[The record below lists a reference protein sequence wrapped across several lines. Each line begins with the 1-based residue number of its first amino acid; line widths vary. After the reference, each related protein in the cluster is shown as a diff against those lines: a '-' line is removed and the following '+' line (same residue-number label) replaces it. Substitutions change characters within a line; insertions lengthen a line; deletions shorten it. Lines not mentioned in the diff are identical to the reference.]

1 MNLIETLDTLNKVV
15 NDNKDLIQNEESTKQ
30 FLILPLLRGLG
41 YDIYSPQEVTPEFTA
56 DFHKKNEKVDYAI
69 SVNGVPIIFVEAK
82 SINNKIT
89 KSAPQLSRYF
99 STFPSVRLGILTNGV
114 EYHFF
119 TDLNDA
125 NIMDPKPFFV
135 FNITNY
141 TDEDFN
147 NLIKFSKNLY
157 DYESIKIMAESLIYS
172 QSFKSVIKEI
182 FDTPND
188 DFIKFVIKERFKFKV
203 TQQFINTARPLVQKC
218 IHEALTE
225 LISEKFDFVI
235 QNQLVQEVAATTDI
249 NTQEEKRVYYS
260 PEEIESLGSFENFEG
275 IKIVL
280 PNSDAY
286 RKLMKLSSDE
296 YSVDKGNP
304 ISDFFV
310 SSVLMQGSTIVGYL
324 IGQFYNKQE
333 DTTLYTVKSN
343 EIAKFLSKNPI
354 VEHTGF
360 INAKLGYRTNKNNN
374 EKTYYLK
381 SCLTNLSFKDIPKL
395 VSKVDNIDE
404 FFKSI
409 Q

>member
-15 NDNKDLIQNEESTKQ
+15 NDNKDLIKNEESTKQ

-69 SVNGVPIIFVEAK
+69 FVNGVPKIFVEAK
-82 SINNKIT
+82 SVNNKIT

-135 FNITNY
+135 FSITNY

-188 DFIKFVIKERFKFKV
+188 DFIRFVIKERFKFKV
-203 TQQFINTARPLVQKC
+203 TQQFINTARPLIQKS
-218 IHEALTE
+218 IHEALSE
-225 LISEKFDFVI
+225 LISEKFDNVM
-235 QNQLVQEVAATTDI
+235 QNQLVQEAPATDI
-249 NTQEEKRVYYS
+249 ATQEEKRVYYT
-260 PEEIESLGSFENFEG
+260 PEEIESLGSYEDFEG
-275 IKIVL
+275 IRIVL
-280 PNSDAY
+280 PNSDSY
-286 RKLMKLSSDE
+286 KKLMKLSTGV

-310 SSVLMQGSTIVGYL
+310 SSILMQGSSIVGYL
-324 IGQFYNKQE
+324 IGQYYNKQE

-343 EIAKFLSKNPI
+343 EIAKFLSENPI
-354 VEHTGF
+354 VEQTGF
-360 INAKLGYRTNKNNN
+360 INAKLGYRTNKNTN
-374 EKTYYLK
+374 EKTYYLR
-381 SCLTNLSFKDIPKL
+381 SCLSNLSFKDIPNL
-395 VSKVDNIDE
+395 VSKVDNVDE